1 MKSVRKGIIGVVVGA
16 LAGLGSGFVGTA
28 GAAHVACGQTLLAST
43 TFEADVGPCDE
54 GLVIGADNIVVDL
67 AGHTLSG
74 SARPELDEPGI
85 DTDGH
90 SRVVIRN
97 GTVTGFSA
105 GIALN
110 DGSGNTIMGM
120 LVQDN
125 IGSLHD
131 DGNYGD
137 GIVLFFSHNNRITRN
152 RVIHN
157 GTYDGIGVLSGVN
170 NLVENNIVLDN
181 NIVQTNSE
189 NQPVAMRDRGISLL
203 SLAPGRDATNNVV
216 RANQVLRSGYHG
228 IEISLF
234 STDNMV
240 QRNSTS
246 QNGFGQTTNNPLGD
260 GDGIAVLGNRNQ
272 VVGNSSTANAGD
284 GIAVVATG
292 GGGGPVNGRNNS
304 ILANTS
310 YRNGLGP
317 GLVRSYDLTDTNPS
331 CDANVWSANRFV
343 TFSQPCVAN
352 P

>member
-1 MKSVRKGIIGVVVGA
+1 MVG
-16 LAGLGSGFVGTA
+16 LAGCLAGWGSAFVGTA
-28 GAAHVACGQTLLAST
+28 GAAHVACGQTLTANT
-43 TFEADVGPCDE
+43 TFDADVGPCDQ

-67 AGHTLSG
+67 AGHVLSG
-74 SARPELDEPGI
+74 PGRPELDEPGI

-90 SRVVIRN
+90 SGVVIRN
-97 GTVTGFSA
+97 GTVTGFAA
-105 GIALN
+105 GVAVN
-110 DGSGNTIMGM
+110 GGSGNTITGM

-131 DGNYGD
+131 EGDYGD
-137 GIVLFFSHNNRITRN
+137 GIVLFFSNDNRITRN

-170 NLVENNIVLDN
+170 NLVENNLVYDN
-181 NIVQTNSE
+181 DIVQTNAQ

-203 SLAPGRDATNNVV
+203 SLAPGRDAINNVI
-216 RANQVLRSGYHG
+216 RANQVIGNGYHG

-234 STDNMV
+234 STDNLL
-240 QRNSTS
+240 QANQTS

-260 GDGIAVLGNRNQ
+260 GDGIAVLGNRNR
-272 VVGNSSTANAGD
+272 VVGNSTTANAGD
-284 GIAVVATG
+284 GISVVASG

-304 ILANTS
+304 ILANS
-310 YRNGLGP
+310 SFRNGLGP
-317 GLVRSYDLTDTNPS
+317 GLVRSYDLTDTNPA

-343 TFSQPCVAN
+343 TFSQPCVTN